1 MCFPVFR
8 ITTMAFSCDD
18 SLQNIRVGFG
28 GLIKFMSKLLPN
40 PGEKY
45 A

>member
-1 MCFPVFR
+1 MCFLEFG
-8 ITTMAFSCDD
+8 IITMAFSCDD

-28 GLIKFMSKLLPN
+28 GLIKFMSKSLSN